1 MKQQLDLNNSNIST
15 ILNSKL
21 GLLRDHVELE
31 INQIDKWINSLTN
44 QSKLESNKRKE
55 RCEICNSKE
64 DYFEGHHIAGRKHD
78 YRQVTVCKPCHR
90 WLSDKQKTWD
100 KRWEKENL
108 SENLR
113 DAFFLQG
120 LQDILILKSKKTGNS
135 LYDDLGYFYTE
146 NISELLKRG

>member
-1 MKQQLDLNNSNIST
+1 LKQQLDLNNSNIST

-31 INQIDKWINSLTN
+31 INFIEKWINSLTN
-44 QSKLESNKRKE
+44 QSKLESTKRKE
-55 RCEICNSKE
+55 LCEICNSKE

-78 YRQVTVCKPCHR
+78 YRQVTACKSCHR

-113 DAFFLQG
+113 QAFFLQG
-120 LQDILILKSKKTGNS
+120 LQDILILKSKKIENF
-135 LYDDLGYFYTE
+135 LEALGYSYTE

>member
-1 MKQQLDLNNSNIST
+1 MNRTSISNISV
-15 ILNSKL
+15 IINSKI
-21 GLLRDHVELE
+21 GLLRDHTDY
-31 INQIDKWINSLTN
+31 INDNSESWLNNINNQNRKESLI
-44 QSKLESNKRKE
+44 RKE

-78 YRQVTVCKPCHR
+78 YRQVTACKSCHR

-113 DAFFLQG
+113 QAFFLQG
-120 LQDILILKSKKTGNS
+120 LQDILILKSKKIEDF
-135 LYDDLGYFYTE
+135 LEALGYSYTE

>member
-15 ILNSKL
+15 ILNSKI
-21 GLLRDHVELE
+21 GLLRDNKDYIFNDFESWL
-31 INQIDKWINSLTN
+31 NQIIK
-44 QSKLESNKRKE
+44 QSKKESLIRKE

-64 DYFEGHHIAGRKHD
+64 DSFEGHHIAGRKHD
-78 YRQVTVCKPCHR
+78 HRQITTCKSCHR
-90 WLSDKQKTWD
+90 WLSDRQKTWD

-113 DAFFLQG
+113 QAFFLQG
-120 LQDILILKSKKTGNS
+120 LQDILILKSKKIENF
-135 LYDDLGYFYTE
+135 LEALGYSYTE